1 MLQLTWTVLITPG
14 IWCVMSIGYLSYWV
28 SSILAEPDL
37 PVYERNGLL
46 PALGFAVYRLPYL
59 LIALLVVIVLELV
72 IVPWAVRKPGSMV

>member
-37 PVYERNGLL
+37 PAYERHGLL
-46 PALGFAVYRLPYL
+46 PALGLRGL
-59 LIALLVVIVLELV
+59 LTSLSI
-72 IVPWAVRKPGSMV
+72 